1 MYRVNVETQG
11 EQTADFGENYLI
23 SEKKQCMYSYTLMSE
38 KFLLDYFISP
48 NVNPNNI
55 YFINI

>member
-11 EQTADFGENYLI
+11 EQTADFSENNLI
-23 SEKKQCMYSYTLMSE
+23 SEKNGVYSYTLMSE

-48 NVNPNNI
+48 NVNPNTI